1 MSKPKPAVRTVKR
14 RGLAIATAVAVT
26 SSTIATVNFAYAE
39 ETTESGSDVN
49 ISDEL
54 TAEAETPNTE
64 AHETTAAVSSES
76 TDETVEVTSDEDDA
90 LKAPTVDEAFTR
102 EQESIKELL
111 KQDQNP
117 DSAAKVVAEKYQK
130 QVANAD
136 FGEFEFKL
144 RRQIKQYYNNLV
156 TNGEIQLD
164 SGYSLPDPD
173 VYFKAKKN
181 LIAAA
186 LKTAEGNPGQPVDE
200 IVQNHISEL
209 KNAGHNFGDD
219 QSKTSWSEKFRQLV
233 EELEKE
239 LFAEWYKP
247 SAQDYFDQREKA
259 IEAGFRRTEPQGGAT
274 TADNILAEAKRANFD
289 FRDEEEK
296 AQWENQVRSLVLAK
310 EAKILA
316 ELKPEVLEELEK
328 SDVNELQKE
337 IFKSALDSAK
347 DLAEFAKIRRAVDA
361 EIKNPVAPFGREDAP
376 KPEAPAVEDEAGV
389 DEAPES
395 PLVGQVLEATKK
407 QAWSYVHES
416 EYLSPGQKAKFQNDI
431 QAAGDLKSVEDAY
444 AEVIQAESEIH
455 LADSKTAAVAAIE
468 GSQFLSDAQK
478 AAFVGAVEAASSVR
492 QVEGLVDGALD
503 AADLQQESAEAGAHR
518 AVLNNEL
525 GVNSNPVVDPNKQQL
540 IAEDLSYPFAQH
552 RDEVL
557 ATDLAEAKRVA
568 VAAIEGAD
576 HLTEEQKS
584 QFKNR
589 INDSASITAVT
600 AVIDEAHKLADKQAA
615 EESDKAALAEEKSQA
630 HRIIDR
636 LSKLSPRQK
645 AEFKEQVDGANTGAY
660 VAHIVERAQAMN
672 EQHKPADD
680 TDAQVPGQPGK
691 DEKPGTDHKPGG
703 VADNF
708 KNFFGVAAGLGV
720 LALIFGGIL
729 HSIKHFDGFG
739 VIHEHVRNAFAKIGI
754 RF

>member
-395 PLVGQVLEATKK
+395 PLVGQVLAAAKKRALASVEANEGINPEQKKAFKKNIEDVSDLAGLQKLMDTVQVVGENPVAPFGREDAPKPEAPAVEDEAGVDEAPESPLVGQVLEATKK
-407 QAWSYVHES
+407 TS
-416 EYLSPGQKAKFQNDI
+416 
-431 QAAGDLKSVEDAY
+431 
-444 AEVIQAESEIH
+444 
-455 LADSKTAAVAAIE
+455 
-468 GSQFLSDAQK
+468 
-478 AAFVGAVEAASSVR
+478 
-492 QVEGLVDGALD
+492 LVVC
-503 AADLQQESAEAGAHR
+503 S
-518 AVLNNEL
+518 
-525 GVNSNPVVDPNKQQL
+525 
-540 IAEDLSYPFAQH
+540 
-552 RDEVL
+552 
-557 ATDLAEAKRVA
+557 
-568 VAAIEGAD
+568 
-576 HLTEEQKS
+576 
-584 QFKNR
+584 
-589 INDSASITAVT
+589 
-600 AVIDEAHKLADKQAA
+600 
-615 EESDKAALAEEKSQA
+615 
-630 HRIIDR
+630 
-636 LSKLSPRQK
+636 
-645 AEFKEQVDGANTGAY
+645 
-660 VAHIVERAQAMN
+660 
-672 EQHKPADD
+672 
-680 TDAQVPGQPGK
+680 
-691 DEKPGTDHKPGG
+691 
-703 VADNF
+703 
-708 KNFFGVAAGLGV
+708 
-720 LALIFGGIL
+720 
-729 HSIKHFDGFG
+729 
-739 VIHEHVRNAFAKIGI
+739 
-754 RF
+754 